1 MPNTLRPD
9 GVSRSR
15 RPTHQF
21 CAGGTAQPH
30 ARTRARMATEA
41 TPPPPRATAQRARC
55 HVPSRRAAHH
65 YCDCERG
72 GSGSSISRIS
82 RLVRLPLLTPA
93 SHPCCLPLPLPLF
106 FLLVARS
113 RVRHPLYA
121 APPPINALS
130 SSRII
135 MEPQNT
141 FPSRKNSRARGMY
154 KSLVHNCMGTPRSA
168 KSKLLSP
175 SCSCKLL

>member
-1 MPNTLRPD
+1 MRRSGRQTRNCTPTHHAPRRNASARAGRGRMPNTLRPD

-41 TPPPPRATAQRARC
+41 TRRRRAQRRSARG
-55 HVPSRRAAHH
+55 VTSVRRAAHH

-106 FLLVARS
+106 FYSLLAAGYGTRFTQ
-113 RVRHPLYA
+113 RHHPSM
-121 APPPINALS
+121 PCPHHAL
-130 SSRII
+130 
-135 MEPQNT
+135 
-141 FPSRKNSRARGMY
+141 
-154 KSLVHNCMGTPRSA
+154 
-168 KSKLLSP
+168 
-175 SCSCKLL
+175 